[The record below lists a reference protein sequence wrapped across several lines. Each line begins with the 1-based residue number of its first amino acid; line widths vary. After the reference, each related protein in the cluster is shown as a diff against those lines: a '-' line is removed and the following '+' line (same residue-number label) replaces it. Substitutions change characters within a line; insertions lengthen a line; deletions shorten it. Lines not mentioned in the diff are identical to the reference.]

1 MRHGLGFDIH
11 RLVPGRPF
19 VLGGLTFPHPK
30 GPSGHS
36 DGDVLLHATVDALLG
51 AAGLGDIG
59 DHFPDTDPRWKDT
72 PGRVF
77 IEGALDLLKR
87 EGLAPAQADAT
98 VFLELPRLG
107 KRKKELGGALA
118 KLLGISADRT
128 CVKAKT
134 MEGLG
139 AIGAGEAIAAQVLVV
154 LEEKTTPKKRRS
166 QSRSGRR

>member
-19 VLGGLTFPHPK
+19 ILGGLTFDHPR

-36 DGDVLLHATVDALLG
+36 DGDVLLHALVDALLG
-51 AAGLGDIG
+51 AAALGDIG
-59 DHFPDTDPRWKDT
+59 DHFPDTDPKWKGT
-72 PGRVF
+72 AGEVF
-77 IEGALDLLKR
+77 VRKALALVAAK
-87 EGLAPAQADAT
+87 GWKPAQVDAT
-98 VFLELPRLG
+98 VFLELPKLK
-107 KRKKELGGALA
+107 KRKPELAAELA
-118 KLLGISADRT
+118 RLLGIPKTAA

-154 LEEKTTPKKRRS
+154 LEETPRPVKKPRGRS
-166 QSRSGRR
+166 

>member
-19 VLGGLTFPHPK
+19 VLGGLTFDHPR

-36 DGDVLLHATVDALLG
+36 DGDVLLHALVDALLG
-51 AAGLGDIG
+51 AAALGDIG
-59 DHFPDTDPRWKDT
+59 DHFPDTDPKWKGT
-72 PGRVF
+72 AGEVF
-77 IEGALDLLKR
+77 VKAALKLVAAKGWR
-87 EGLAPAQADAT
+87 PAQVDAT
-98 VFLELPRLG
+98 VFLELPKLK
-107 KRKKELGGALA
+107 KRKPELAAELA
-118 KLLGISADRT
+118 RLLGIAKDCA

-154 LEEKTTPKKRRS
+154 LEKAPASKKKTRK
-166 QSRSGRR
+166 